1 MEFVNV
7 FTWVNAVG
15 FDYDISLG
23 GWGGGGGG
31 RGKFPSATESVGYY
45 SSSCPHTATAGNGGR
60 GSIIIGAGGGQR
72 W

>member
-7 FTWVNAVG
+7 FTWVDAVG

-23 GWGGGGGG
+23 GWGGGGGM
-31 RGKFPSATESVGYY
+31 GKFPSAAESVEYY
-45 SSSCPHTATAGNGGR
+45 SSSCPHTATPGDRDGGC
-60 GSIIIGAGGGQR
+60 IIMGIGGGQR